1 MAVKIIFIEL
11 IMTYLF
17 NTTVFIIIPL
27 NMWYT
32 VFPILVFVFIS
43 RLTVSQ
49 PEVPALLLPKLP
61 DCFPEMSLCHFTLAR
76 LSH

>member
-32 VFPILVFVFIS
+32 VFPILVFIS

-61 DCFPEMSLCHFTLAR
+61 DCFPEMSLCHFILAR

>member
-11 IMTYLF
+11 IMTYLL

-32 VFPILVFVFIS
+32 VFPILVFIS

-61 DCFPEMSLCHFTLAR
+61 DCFPEMSLCHFILAR

>member
-11 IMTYLF
+11 IMTYLL

-32 VFPILVFVFIS
+32 VFPILVFIS
-43 RLTVSQ
+43 RLTVSR

-61 DCFPEMSLCHFTLAR
+61 DCFPEISLCHFILAR

>member
-11 IMTYLF
+11 IMTYLL

-32 VFPILVFVFIS
+32 VCPILVFIS

-61 DCFPEMSLCHFTLAR
+61 DCFPEMSLCHFILAR

>member
-1 MAVKIIFIEL
+1 MAVKIVFIEL

-32 VFPILVFVFIS
+32 VFPILVFIS

-49 PEVPALLLPKLP
+49 PKVPALLLPKLL
-61 DCFPEMSLCHFTLAR
+61 D
-76 LSH
+76 